1 MSAPRAVRT
10 LVPQAAKRLAFFF
23 SRPASTAAS
32 TTTTTIRAARTPSRP
47 AVAAKKKTTSTV
59 STSSA
64 ASSASRPIH
73 SSRTTAY
80 PAASRTSAAAAA
92 SPAAAAPA
100 AAESEPSSSLL
111 PPLPDATGP
120 AQGPAADPNAPP
132 VDWSASFHGLSTT
145 PFSPEVAR
153 VLMTPLDAEDIEIKP
168 DGILY
173 LPEIKYRRILNL
185 AFGPGGW
192 GLAPRGELAVGEK
205 VVSREYALVVQG
217 RFVGQARGEC
227 PYFGGEDGV
236 ATAGEGSKSNAMM
249 RCCKDLGVASELWD
263 PRFIRTFK
271 QQHGREVWVE
281 HVVTKKR
288 RQIWLRKDTPPVY
301 PYALATGTASRA
313 AAR

>member
-10 LVPQAAKRLAFFF
+10 LVPQAAKRLAFFSRLASTSTSTSTTAPKTTAARTT
-23 SRPASTAAS
+23 SRPAAA
-32 TTTTTIRAARTPSRP
+32 TVKKAA
-47 AVAAKKKTTSTV
+47 
-59 STSSA
+59 
-64 ASSASRPIH
+64 IH
-73 SSRTTAY
+73 SSRTVASPVKKAA
-80 PAASRTSAAAAA
+80 PAA
-92 SPAAAAPA
+92 PATPAAPA
-100 AAESEPSSSLL
+100 AAAEAARYASSVPPLDPSL
-111 PPLPDATGP
+111 PPVPEATGP
-120 AQGPAADPNAPP
+120 AQGPAVDPLAPP

-153 VLMTPLDAEDIEIKP
+153 VLMTPIDPLDIEIKP

-217 RFVGQARGEC
+217 RYVGQARGEC

-236 ATAGEGSKSNAMM
+236 ATGGEGSKSNALM

-271 QQHGREVWVE
+271 QQHCREVWVE
-281 HVVTKKR
+281 HVLTKKK
-288 RQIWLRKDTPPVY
+288 RQIWLRKDTPPAY
-301 PYALATGTASRA
+301 PFAMQTGR
-313 AAR
+313 